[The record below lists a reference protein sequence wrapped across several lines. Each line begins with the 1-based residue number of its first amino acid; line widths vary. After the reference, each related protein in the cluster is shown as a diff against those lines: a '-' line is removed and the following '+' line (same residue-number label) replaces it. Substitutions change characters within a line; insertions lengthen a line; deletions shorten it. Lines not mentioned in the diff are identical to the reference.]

1 MNDINW
7 QMIGWSALFFLLS
20 CSDVVFFL
28 VEASSS
34 KKAAIPKSAAFCIFP
49 RLMT

>member
-7 QMIGWSALFFLLS
+7 QMIGWLALIFLVS
-20 CSDVVFFL
+20 CIDVVFFL

-34 KKAAIPKSAAFCIFP
+34 KK
-49 RLMT
+49 RLDQNLPLFVFFQD